1 MACVSCG
8 SNEIEYADAKGETVC
23 MSCGTV
29 LEESSIVN
37 AIGFDESASGA
48 QYVWRETACSPVAL
62 TPDACSLAA
71 LLSESLYLV
80 LQLVRMVALLAG
92 MACLEN
98 RAR

>member
-48 QYVWRETACSPVAL
+48 QYVWRETVRSAVIL
-62 TPDACSLAA
+62 TTLAVCSLPA
-71 LLSESLYLV
+71 LL
-80 LQLVRMVALLAG
+80 
-92 MACLEN
+92 
-98 RAR
+98 